1 MTNSKIIAKPHK
13 NWTWTRNKSIKI
25 VMKFNLREHIIH
37 EAYYVKRPK
46 QFSDFSKFTL
56 ESWLTRSKVIKSA
69 D

>member
-25 VMKFNLREHIIH
+25 VMKLNLCEHIVH
-37 EAYYVKRPK
+37 EAYYVK

>member
-25 VMKFNLREHIIH
+25 VMKLNLCEHIVH
-37 EAYYVKRPK
+37 EAYYVK
-46 QFSDFSKFTL
+46 QLSDFSKFTL